1 MYLIH
6 CLVLISL
13 FLISTSDHKVQVK
26 GCFVGSVLPRS
37 FRLASFGT
45 NARCFPSSVK
55 SRSLCVLLL
64 LCGDISL
71 NPGHIVMGVAN
82 CRSVRNKGPMISD
95 AVFNHSLDILSLV
108 ETHICPT
115 DTDCLLQSIT
125 PPSYKL
131 CQRPRAHGS
140 GGRVGFLINSS
151 LSHRIVDHP
160 TFSNFECLVVSIGS
174 NAHSTLVACV
184 YRPPGSC
191 SNSFYDEFYML
202 VKFLSSTNS
211 SFVICG
217 DFNIH
222 IETISRESVNF
233 LNTLDSCNITQH
245 VHSATHLHG
254 HTLDLILTSDSSL
267 VSNVVVSDYI
277 SDHAMIKCQVKI
289 QITPN
294 SQANRVTYRRYHKIN
309 MDTLRN
315 DLSNCAFVACPG
327 ETAKI
332 LYDQYT
338 NDLSNLLDKH
348 APEVTRCLAKEPAK
362 WLSDTYKN
370 AKSIRRQFERIWRK
384 NKTPLNRAR
393 LRKQIARCNSLANKD
408 KATYYRALVNE
419 NSDDPKK
426 LWQVLRSTLHRIPD
440 KVLPSH
446 SSHKKLTDQP
456 LFSPTRLPKSESLF
470 PVLHLFPCHLL

>member
-1 MYLIH
+1 MTHI
-6 CLVLISL
+6 
-13 FLISTSDHKVQVK
+13 
-26 GCFVGSVLPRS
+26 GFV
-37 FRLASFGT
+37 AT
-45 NARCFPSSVK
+45 
-55 SRSLCVLLL
+55 
-64 LCGDISL
+64 
-71 NPGHIVMGVAN
+71 
-82 CRSVRNKGPMISD
+82 KGPMISD

-108 ETHICPT
+108 ETHIRLT

-131 CQRPRAHGS
+131 CQRPRTHGS
-140 GGRVGFLINSS
+140 GGGVGFLINSS

-160 TFSNFECLVVSIGS
+160 TFTNFECLVVSIGS
-174 NAHSTLVACV
+174 NAHSTLVAYV
-184 YRPPGSC
+184 YRPP
-191 SNSFYDEFYML
+191 DKHML
-202 VKFLSSTNS
+202 VEFLSSTNS

-222 IETISRESVNF
+222 IDTILRESVNF

-245 VHSATHLHG
+245 IHSATHLQG

-267 VSNVVVSDYI
+267 VLNVVVSDYI
-277 SDHAMIKCQVKI
+277 SDHAMIKCLVET

-315 DLSNCAFVACPG
+315 DLSNCSFVACPG
-327 ETAKI
+327 DTVKI

-370 AKSIRRQFERIWRK
+370 AKSIR
-384 NKTPLNRAR
+384 
-393 LRKQIARCNSLANKD
+393 
-408 KATYYRALVNE
+408 
-419 NSDDPKK
+419 
-426 LWQVLRSTLHRIPD
+426 
-440 KVLPSH
+440 
-446 SSHKKLTDQP
+446 
-456 LFSPTRLPKSESLF
+456 
-470 PVLHLFPCHLL
+470 

>member
-1 MYLIH
+1 
-6 CLVLISL
+6 
-13 FLISTSDHKVQVK
+13 
-26 GCFVGSVLPRS
+26 
-37 FRLASFGT
+37 
-45 NARCFPSSVK
+45 
-55 SRSLCVLLL
+55 
-64 LCGDISL
+64 
-71 NPGHIVMGVAN
+71 MGVAN

-108 ETHICPT
+108 ETHIRPT

-140 GGRVGFLINSS
+140 GGGVGLLINSS

-160 TFSNFECLVVSIGS
+160 TFTNFECLVVSIGS

-191 SNSFYDEFYML
+191 SNPFYDDFYTL
-202 VKFLSSTNS
+202 VEFLSSTIS
-211 SFVICG
+211 SFTICG

-222 IETISRESVNF
+222 IDTTSRDSVNF
-233 LNTLDSCNITQH
+233 LNILDSCNITQH

-277 SDHAMIKCQVKI
+277 SDHAMIKCQVETP
-289 QITPN
+289 ITPN

-315 DLSNCAFVACPG
+315 DLSNCSFVACPG
-327 ETAKI
+327 DTAKK

-370 AKSIRRQFERIWRK
+370 AKSIRRQFEHIWRK
-384 NKTPLNRAR
+384 KKTPLN
-393 LRKQIARCNSLANKD
+393 LQGCANK
-408 KATYYRALVNE
+408 
-419 NSDDPKK
+419 
-426 LWQVLRSTLHRIPD
+426 
-440 KVLPSH
+440 LPGVIH
-446 SSHKKLTDQP
+446 LP
-456 LFSPTRLPKSESLF
+456 LKTKPHITE
-470 PVLHLFPCHLL
+470 LL